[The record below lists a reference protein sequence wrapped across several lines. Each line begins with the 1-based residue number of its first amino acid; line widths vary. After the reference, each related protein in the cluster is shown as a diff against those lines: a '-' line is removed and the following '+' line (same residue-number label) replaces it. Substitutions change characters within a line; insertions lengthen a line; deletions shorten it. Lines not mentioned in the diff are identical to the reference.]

1 MAEARQALERLRAA
15 AEDGR
20 LEQLCRRHG
29 IRILGVFGST
39 LDPDRPNP
47 GDLDIAVEFE
57 RDVEGDIVA
66 VVNDLIDLT
75 RFTDIDVLNL
85 SRARANPVARTS
97 GLVGEPLY
105 ESEPG
110 AYARAQL
117 HAVRQH
123 LDTRWLRRLDLELLA
138 S

>member
-39 LDPDRPNP
+39 LDPDWPEP
-47 GDLDIAVEFE
+47 GDLDVAIEFE
-57 RDVEGDIVA
+57 RDVDGDIVA

-97 GLVGEPLY
+97 GLMGEPL
-105 ESEPG
+105 
-110 AYARAQL
+110 
-117 HAVRQH
+117 
-123 LDTRWLRRLDLELLA
+123 
-138 S
+138 